1 MWNLAPSL
9 ELEFGQ
15 NRLSDTVAK
24 ETETATSASESSTK
38 QRILR
43 VSADLFMENGY
54 AATSVRQVA
63 ELAQVSQSALYYHV
77 SSKAHLLRMLH
88 EEFINDML
96 DRLLDVV
103 AHDLSPTEKL
113 RQIIHVTLSIIDKH
127 QAEVTVFLREQ
138 HSLPLDMR
146 ANVIAQRDRVDD
158 LVDGVLRAGIKS
170 GDFRSDLD
178 IRIVRLGILGMC
190 NWAYQWY
197 RPGHG
202 LTIDE
207 ISDQFCELVLTALT
221 ASEVTGRSA
230 SRTSRAR

>member
-1 MWNLAPSL
+1 VD
-9 ELEFGQ
+9 
-15 NRLSDTVAK
+15 DTVDLH
-24 ETETATSASESSTK
+24 TDLSTPTGTNSTK
-38 QRILR
+38 ERILR

-63 ELAQVSQSALYYHV
+63 ELAKVSQSALYYHV
-77 SSKAHLLRMLH
+77 SSKSHLLRMLH

-96 DRLLDVV
+96 DRLIEVV
-103 AHDLSPTEKL
+103 AQDIGPIEKL
-113 RQIIHVTLSIIDKH
+113 REIIHVTLTIIDKH

-158 LVDGVLRAGIKS
+158 LVDGVLRAGIKN

-178 IRIVRLGILGMC
+178 IRLVRLGILGMC

-202 LTIDE
+202 FSIDE
-207 ISDQFCELVLTALT
+207 ISDQFCALILTALT
-221 ASEVTGRSA
+221 ASEVTSKNK
-230 SRTSRAR
+230 